1 MKKTLLI
8 VSAIA
13 LSVSVFASGNPD
25 KAAACSKNAVVKEAC
40 CATDGAA
47 CDAKQTA
54 CKLDQAGCDAKQ
66 AACTLKTDA
75 EKAACTV
82 KTDAEK
88 AACTKEAAAKK
99 LSSGG
104 CPLSK

>member
-13 LSVSVFASGNPD
+13 LSVSVFAAGNPD
-25 KAAACSKNAVVKEAC
+25 KAAACSKEAVVKEAC

-47 CDAKQTA
+47 CE
-54 CKLDQAGCDAKQ
+54 LDQAACDEKK

-75 EKAACTV
+75 EKAACGV
-82 KTDAEK
+82 KVEAEK
-88 AACTKEAAAKK
+88 AACVKEAATKK
-99 LSSGG
+99 ISCGG